1 MENNNQPAKKRNIT
15 KSKKRRVLALLIATA
30 TVLLAAIVMV
40 FIIGGISVSEFK
52 KEEQRINIIKS
63 GRYHSGI
70 TVEGVDISGLTFNE
84 AKTKLTQVEDQIKSQ
99 INYTLTYGEKSFT
112 IDHTAFDVRFNTD
125 EVLAEALKIGK
136 SGGLLSLQSENP
148 SGTINKSFAITY
160 TIEPSKLSEAIDNI
174 ANEVYI
180 APKNATASI
189 DPSITEFNY
198 STVINGYP
206 FVFTNSKKG
215 IAVDKDTLL
224 EALTSM
230 VSNKEYGEVELP
242 VVEVEPEITL
252 EEMKKNVVLRAYFKT
267 SYHSGNSYNR
277 VFNIT
282 KAANMICKTV
292 VLPGEVFST
301 EGVIG
306 RRTTANGWLDAPAVI
321 SGGAAYEDQP
331 GGGVCQVSTTLYNA
345 VVRSDYEIIYRRNHS
360 KPSSYIDPGLDATIN
375 TDTIDFIWRNNTDY
389 PVYVFTW
396 LDTKKE
402 EVYAAIYGQRFP
414 ETFDRIEFSATFVE
428 RIEPTETVYTES
440 PKLKEGQWVLRN
452 EAITGYVYD
461 SYKYYYKGDNLV
473 DTKFV
478 DTSKY
483 RMHPKRYY
491 VYPGY
496 VPGTKL
502 DPYKE
507 VIIDENG
514 NWVPK
519 YSSPPSP
526 TPTSTPKPSPTPK
539 PTPVPTPPPTPK
551 PTPEPTPEPT
561 PDSGD

>member
-1 MENNNQPAKKRNIT
+1 
-15 KSKKRRVLALLIATA
+15 
-30 TVLLAAIVMV
+30 
-40 FIIGGISVSEFK
+40 
-52 KEEQRINIIKS
+52 
-63 GRYHSGI
+63 
-70 TVEGVDISGLTFNE
+70 
-84 AKTKLTQVEDQIKSQ
+84 
-99 INYTLTYGEKSFT
+99 
-112 IDHTAFDVRFNTD
+112 
-125 EVLAEALKIGK
+125 
-136 SGGLLSLQSENP
+136 
-148 SGTINKSFAITY
+148 
-160 TIEPSKLSEAIDNI
+160 
-174 ANEVYI
+174 
-180 APKNATASI
+180 
-189 DPSITEFNY
+189 
-198 STVINGYP
+198 
-206 FVFTNSKKG
+206 
-215 IAVDKDTLL
+215 
-224 EALTSM
+224 
-230 VSNKEYGEVELP
+230 
-242 VVEVEPEITL
+242 
-252 EEMKKNVVLRAYFKT
+252 
-267 SYHSGNSYNR
+267 
-277 VFNIT
+277 
-282 KAANMICKTV
+282 
-292 VLPGEVFST
+292 
-301 EGVIG
+301 
-306 RRTTANGWLDAPAVI
+306 
-321 SGGAAYEDQP
+321 
-331 GGGVCQVSTTLYNA
+331 
-345 VVRSDYEIIYRRNHS
+345 
-360 KPSSYIDPGLDATIN
+360 
-375 TDTIDFIWRNNTDY
+375 
-389 PVYVFTW
+389 VFTW

-561 PDSGD
+561 PDPGD